1 MNAQATRR
9 GVPAAV
15 LWGGVGAVAW
25 AAITILTG
33 GSSAHADEQS
43 DAPLLDS
50 VSSLV
55 SQTVSTVGS
64 TVTAVTQPVVTE
76 VVAPV
81 VTEVVAPV
89 VTEVVAPVVEH
100 VAAPVPQAA
109 PAVVE
114 TVTETVAAVPV
125 AGPATA
131 PVVETIA
138 DTAQAAVAPVTD
150 LLQQTPLSQ
159 IVRPVQDAVS
169 ALPIVG
175 SLVDDLGVDT
185 LITDVVGVVDETTA
199 VVGGVVENTLPPV
212 LVVLDPA
219 SGIAADRPDSAAS
232 SVSNSH
238 ARGTR
243 APASATAENSAIP
256 AVEPVAVPAAP
267 ATGVPASDEEKAPS
281 PSHGGSPAIPAS
293 AGSGGASGLS
303 HARLSDVG
311 PFALRAVERTPGAAD
326 DVLPTSLVA
335 DTDVSP
341 D

>member
-89 VTEVVAPVVEH
+89 VEH
-100 VAAPVPQAA
+100 AAAPVQQAA

-131 PVVETIA
+131 PVVETVA

-150 LLQQTPLSQ
+150 LLQEAPVSQ

-175 SLVDDLGVDT
+175 SLVDDLGVDS

-199 VVGGVVENTLPPV
+199 VVGGVVDNTLPPV
-212 LVVLDPA
+212 LVALDPA
-219 SGIAADRPDSAAS
+219 SGVAADRPDSAAS
-232 SVSNSH
+232 AVSSSH

-243 APASATAENSAIP
+243 VPASATAENSAIP
-256 AVEPVAVPAAP
+256 GVEPVAVPAAP

-311 PFALRAVERTPGAAD
+311 PFALRAVERTPGAPD

>member
-33 GSSAHADEQS
+33 GSSAHADEHS
-43 DAPLLDS
+43 DAPLLDG

-89 VTEVVAPVVEH
+89 VEH
-100 VAAPVPQAA
+100 VAAPVQQAA

-125 AGPATA
+125 VGPATA
-131 PVVETIA
+131 PVVETVT

-150 LLQQTPLSQ
+150 LLQDAPVSQ
-159 IVRPVQDAVS
+159 IVRPVQNAVS

-175 SLVDDLGVDT
+175 RLVDGLGVNT
-185 LITDVVGVVDETTA
+185 LLTDVVGVVDETTA

-212 LVVLDPA
+212 LVALDPT
-219 SGIAADRPDSAAS
+219 SGIAADRPVSPASA
-232 SVSNSH
+232 VSGSQT
-238 ARGTR
+238 RGTR
-243 APASATAENSAIP
+243 L
-256 AVEPVAVPAAP
+256 PAAP
-267 ATGVPASDEEKAPS
+267 AAANLAIAEAEPVTAPASPGTSVPSPDEEKAPS

-293 AGSGGASGLS
+293 AGSNGASGLS

-311 PFALRAVERTPGAAD
+311 PFALRAVERTPGAPD

>member
-55 SQTVSTVGS
+55 SQTVSTVGN
-64 TVTAVTQPVVTE
+64 TVTAVTQPVVTQA
-76 VVAPV
+76 VAPV

-89 VTEVVAPVVEH
+89 VTH
-100 VAAPVPQAA
+100 VAAPVQQVA

-125 AGPATA
+125 VGPATA
-131 PVVETIA
+131 PVVETVT

-150 LLQQTPLSQ
+150 LLQDAPVSQ

-175 SLVDDLGVDT
+175 SLVDGLGVNT
-185 LITDVVGVVDETTA
+185 LLTDVVGVVDETTA

-212 LVVLDPA
+212 LVALDPG
-219 SGIAADRPDSAAS
+219 SGIAADRPESAAS
-232 SVSNSH
+232 AVSSSH

-243 APASATAENSAIP
+243 APAYATAGNPAIA
-256 AVEPVAVPAAP
+256 AVEPVATPAAP
-267 ATGVPASDEEKAPS
+267 ATSAPASDEENAPS

-311 PFALRAVERTPGAAD
+311 YPALRAVERTPGAPD

>member
-55 SQTVSTVGS
+55 SQTVSTVGN
-64 TVTAVTQPVVTE
+64 TVTAVTQPVVTQ

-81 VTEVVAPV
+81 VTQVVAP
-89 VTEVVAPVVEH
+89 AVEH
-100 VAAPVPQAA
+100 VAAPVQQAA

-125 AGPATA
+125 VGPATA
-131 PVVETIA
+131 PVVETVT

-150 LLQQTPLSQ
+150 LLQEAPVSQ

-175 SLVDDLGVDT
+175 KLVDGLGVNT
-185 LITDVVGVVDETTA
+185 LVDDVVGVVDETTA

-212 LVVLDPA
+212 LVALDPTP
-219 SGIAADRPDSAAS
+219 GIAADRPDSAAS
-232 SVSNSH
+232 AVSSSQ

-243 APASATAENSAIP
+243 APASAVGEIAAVP
-256 AVEPVAVPAAP
+256 ALEPVAVPAAP
-267 ATGVPASDEEKAPS
+267 ATSVPATGEENAPS

-293 AGSGGASGLS
+293 AGSGGSSGLS

-311 PFALRAVERTPGAAD
+311 PFALRAVERTPGAPD